1 MAGVLPT
8 AGGAGAAVF
17 ILRSHAV
24 ATNSEGRQLEVDVR
38 PLQSAQAGLDSSAA
52 TPLHRHATSVW
63 LLRDRGVVVRI
74 DHSANQ
80 RRAELAVTITR
91 WLLVQGFAAI
101 EPIDVDQP
109 VAIDAAVVTFW
120 QYYPQNDRAAPGAG
134 ALGALLRRLHDLP
147 QPPVALDEYVPLA
160 HLGSALESGAA
171 VTGRG
176 SNLACRPPATVARRV
191 CAARLGPRRWIHPR
205 RCVPGNALWDGQ
217 LVRLG
222 DWDEVARGP
231 RELDL
236 VNTHQGAR
244 FGRSAEE
251 RQAFNVAYGWDVTAW
266 PGYPILREMRDLH
279 TLGAFSERAA
289 RGDDAAA
296 AELRRRVATL
306 RARDANSRWRAS

>member
-1 MAGVLPT
+1 VTT
-8 AGGAGAAVF
+8 AATDHTIVQAAC
-17 ILRSHAV
+17 
-24 ATNSEGRQLEVDVR
+24 T
-38 PLQSAQAGLDSSAA
+38 QAGLDSSTA

-74 DHSANQ
+74 DHSANR

-91 WLLVQGFAAI
+91 WLLEQGFPAI
-101 EPIDVDQP
+101 EPIEVDQP
-109 VAIDAAVVTFW
+109 VAIDGAVVTFW
-120 QYYPQNDRAAPGAG
+120 RHYPQNDRAAPGAG
-134 ALGALLRRLHDLP
+134 ALGGLLRRLHALP
-147 QPPVALDEYVPLA
+147 QPPVKLDDYVPLA
-160 HLGSALESGAA
+160 HLGSAL
-171 VTGRG
+171 G
-176 SNLACRPPATVARRV
+176 SDLPLPDEDRTWLADRRLQL
-191 CAARLGPRRWIHPR
+191 LGTYRQLDSALGVGFIHGDAY
-205 RCVPGNALWDGQ
+205 PGNTLWDGQ

-251 RQAFNVAYGWDVTAW
+251 RQAFTDAYGWDVTAW

-296 AELRRRVATL
+296 AELRHRIVTL
-306 RARDANSRWRAS
+306 RARDANSRWQAN

>member
-1 MAGVLPT
+1 MTT
-8 AGGAGAAVF
+8 AATDHAIVQAAC
-17 ILRSHAV
+17 
-24 ATNSEGRQLEVDVR
+24 T
-38 PLQSAQAGLDSSAA
+38 QAGLDSSTA

-63 LLRDRGVVVRI
+63 LLRDRGVVVRV

-91 WLLVQGFAAI
+91 WLLEQGFPAI

-109 VAIDAAVVTFW
+109 VAIDGAVVTFW
-120 QYYPQNDRAAPGAG
+120 RHYPQNDRAAPGAG
-134 ALGALLRRLHDLP
+134 ALGALLRRLHELP

-160 HLGSALESGAA
+160 HLGNALESELPLPDEDR
-171 VTGRG
+171 TW
-176 SNLACRPPATVARRV
+176 LADRRRQLL
-191 CAARLGPRRWIHPR
+191 AEYEHLDSALGVGFIHGDAY
-205 RCVPGNALWDGQ
+205 PGNTLWDGE

-244 FGRSAEE
+244 FGRSAAE
-251 RQAFNVAYGWDVTAW
+251 RQAFTDAYGWDVTTW

-289 RGDDAAA
+289 HGDAAA
-296 AELRRRVATL
+296 AVELRHRVATL
-306 RARDANSRWRAS
+306 RAGDMDKPWHPT